1 MYSQN
6 LFYKLITTF
15 VAFIFSLIY
24 STSILAAT
32 LDGIVAKVNA
42 DVITFGA
49 LEKKV
54 AKLLLQKEYLGSF
67 DQKLTKNNLMKTVL
81 EGLITEKLQIHEAK
95 KIGMVVS
102 DEDIKKKIDEIC
114 KTNNITHKQF
124 ENMLLNEGSS
134 LDAYK
139 EIVSD
144 QIYISRIVQM
154 QFSATTPA
162 GEKSVRNYYR
172 KNKKDFFVSEKIELS
187 QIMLVKEKNA
197 SNKEIQLL
205 KIKADEIFQLIKDG
219 GTFSNLARKFSD
231 DVSAHSGGKIGIVNR
246 GSMLPELESAAF
258 DLREGE
264 VSRLV
269 ETVNGFHI
277 VKCDSF
283 IPGYVKD
290 YKSVRPEIERILVSQ
305 NREKKYNKWI
315 KGLKEKAFIQSS
327 LDLKTKKVKSIRGSN
342 ANKKNI
348 RARSPKF
355 KKTDQYVKKQKKNI
369 ESKVLSKK
377 RWIENKLKKY
387 KELYAEGEISKKLYL
402 IKKRQLLGKL

>member
-1 MYSQN
+1 
-6 LFYKLITTF
+6 
-15 VAFIFSLIY
+15 
-24 STSILAAT
+24 
-32 LDGIVAKVNA
+32 
-42 DVITFGA
+42 
-49 LEKKV
+49 
-54 AKLLLQKEYLGSF
+54 
-67 DQKLTKNNLMKTVL
+67 
-81 EGLITEKLQIHEAK
+81 
-95 KIGMVVS
+95 
-102 DEDIKKKIDEIC
+102 
-114 KTNNITHKQF
+114 
-124 ENMLLNEGSS
+124 
-134 LDAYK
+134 
-139 EIVSD
+139 
-144 QIYISRIVQM
+144 
-154 QFSATTPA
+154 
-162 GEKSVRNYYR
+162 
-172 KNKKDFFVSEKIELS
+172 
-187 QIMLVKEKNA
+187 
-197 SNKEIQLL
+197 
-205 KIKADEIFQLIKDG
+205 
-219 GTFSNLARKFSD
+219 
-231 DVSAHSGGKIGIVNR
+231 
-246 GSMLPELESAAF
+246 MLPELESAAF